1 MSVKARRASGTRCE
15 GNDEFHHATAPR
27 ESGAVERLLASAYQ
41 EGPAEGD
48 CAHHGGDNGR
58 CATGVLVTRRTDD
71 AGDPIGYLLM
81 SSDTA

>member
-1 MSVKARRASGTRCE
+1 MVFSYLLWVVVPVEKRRKMSVKARRASG
-15 GNDEFHHATAPR
+15 
-27 ESGAVERLLASAYQ
+27 YQ

-48 CAHHGGDNGR
+48 CARGGDNGR

-71 AGDPIGYLLM
+71 TGDPIGYLLM